1 MEEELVT
8 VVSRDENEAKTVCN
22 EITDSLQKNGLEA
35 SEPVCLAKVHITE
48 AKNVVLD
55 FEDPELDKHRWL
67 SDLKR
72 ATIENLGHANSRMV
86 RGYSF
91 RFQRRVDFDADD
103 LLDSLGDFSSA
114 TVVQTTRVQKS
125 ISTSTNPPF
134 SYDPAQDF
142 VTEM

>member
-1 MEEELVT
+1 MEEELVI

-22 EITDSLQKNGLEA
+22 EITDLLRRKGLEA

-55 FEDPELDKHRWL
+55 FEDPEMDKHRWL
-67 SDLKR
+67 FDLKR
-72 ATIENLGHANSRMV
+72 ATIENLGHASSQIV
-86 RGYSF
+86 RGFSF

-103 LLDSLGDFSSA
+103 LLDSLEDFSSA
-114 TVVQTTRVQKS
+114 TVVQITRVQKS
-125 ISTSTNPPF
+125 TSTSTNPPF
-134 SYDPAQDF
+134 SYDPTQDF